1 LKSDMKFVASFVFL
15 AVLCIAC
22 DPDDLECLEGCNPLK
37 PVYSQYWCEKTS
49 DAKILILK
57 SLVAKASWGIDP
69 LRAVNHYKKLLKM
82 ARPYDLGI
90 LRIDAIWR
98 GKDGESKLSNLT
110 IPLPLKFRRDKITG
124 DLRVKVDEYLTTIQ
138 HENVINRPEDWH
150 LGASTLVSSG
160 SFGPSGSKWTYLYSL
175 WINLGSGRDVE
186 TIQIVFPPTVAPTT
200 KTPTKKPTKKPT
212 TKKPTKQPTRKPWW
226 MRPISRHGGQSPLN
240 RSVVPTVTTD
250 ISSANFLVIGV
261 ASVMPF
267 FLTFF

>member
-1 LKSDMKFVASFVFL
+1 M
-15 AVLCIAC
+15 
-22 DPDDLECLEGCNPLK
+22 G
-37 PVYSQYWCEKTS
+37 
-49 DAKILILK
+49 
-57 SLVAKASWGIDP
+57 
-69 LRAVNHYKKLLKM
+69 
-82 ARPYDLGI
+82 
-90 LRIDAIWR
+90 
-98 GKDGESKLSNLT
+98 
-110 IPLPLKFRRDKITG
+110 
-124 DLRVKVDEYLTTIQ
+124 KVDEYLTTIQ

-200 KTPTKKPTKKPT
+200 KTPTK
-212 TKKPTKQPTRKPWW
+212 QPTRKPWW